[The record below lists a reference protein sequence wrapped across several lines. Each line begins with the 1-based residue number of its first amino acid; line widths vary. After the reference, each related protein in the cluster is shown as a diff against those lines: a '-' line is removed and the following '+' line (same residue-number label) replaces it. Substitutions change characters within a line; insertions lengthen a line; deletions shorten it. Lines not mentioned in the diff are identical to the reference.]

1 MFDTQLSDFSN
12 FDFDSVIFYNP
23 ESINHSE
30 TNESFKKIKI
40 AVKNKDGSIG
50 DLIFSTPSSLFS
62 FGIQE
67 IHDNQGRINGYIMPI
82 SLWKKRQP
90 TEEET
95 EFQTVLQTLID
106 LSKECVEHYV
116 EQKIDLKRFSP
127 LSFRKTFEE
136 NNNKEETKAPLLYTK
151 LIYNKRDEKIN
162 TIFID
167 EHTNAEIS
175 PLSILS
181 KRCLVTGAIKI
192 DSIFIGEKITLQ
204 VKLYEALINVIQKPQ
219 RLLLSHK
226 K

>member
-1 MFDTQLSDFSN
+1 MFDTKLSDFSN
-12 FDFDSVIFYNP
+12 FDFNSVIFYNP
-23 ESINHSE
+23 ESIGHSD
-30 TNESFKKIKI
+30 TNDSFQKIKI

-67 IHDNQGRINGYIMPI
+67 IHNGQGQINGYIMPI

-95 EFQTVLQTLID
+95 EFQNVIQTLID

-116 EQKIDLKRFSP
+116 DQKIDLKRFSP
-127 LSFRKTFEE
+127 LSFRKTVDE
-136 NNNKEETKAPLLYTK
+136 NNQEDSKAPLLYTK
-151 LIYNKRDEKIN
+151 LIFNKRDQKIT

-167 EHTNAEIS
+167 EHTNTEIS

-204 VKLYEALINVIQKPQ
+204 VKLYEALINVIKKPT
-219 RLLLSHK
+219 RLLLSK